1 MKGKLNPPLK
11 VGDRIMCYHMEG
23 ETGVPPG
30 TLGTVTKI
38 TRDPFETEN
47 DSIINVKWDNGRS
60 LSLITA
66 TDVWKLV
73 PKENIKEQED
83 NAWKYMTKNPDI
95 FENFDWRWFREY
107 LEMIRNS
114 GIINVFGAAPLLYTG
129 REHIDRYY
137 GEGKEDNEYFQD
149 VLDNADKSKDK
160 IIQGVVNYMQK
171 NNKPLDDM
179 SSVNRYAQ
187 NFSQKILGLFMVMH
201 GMRNREN

>member
-1 MKGKLNPPLK
+1 MKGQLNPELK

-38 TRDPFETEN
+38 IRDPFETEN

-114 GIINVFGAAPLLYTG
+114 GIVNVFGAAPLLYTG

-201 GMRNREN
+201 GMRNRED

>member
-1 MKGKLNPPLK
+1 MKGQLNPELK

-30 TLGTVTKI
+30 TLGTVTRI

-47 DSIINVKWDNGRS
+47 DSLINVKWDNGRN
-60 LSLITA
+60 LALITS
-66 TDVWKLV
+66 TDAWKLI
-73 PKENIKEQED
+73 PKENIKEQAD
-83 NAWKYMTKNPDI
+83 NTWKFMTENPDV

-114 GIINVFGAAPLLYTG
+114 GIVNVFGAAPLLYTG

-171 NNKPLDDM
+171 NNKSLDDM

-201 GMRNREN
+201 GMRNRED

>member
-1 MKGKLNPPLK
+1 MKGQLNPELK

-47 DSIINVKWDNGRS
+47 DNIINVKWDNGRS

-114 GIINVFGAAPLLYTG
+114 GIVNVFGAAPLLYTG

>member
-1 MKGKLNPPLK
+1 MKGQLNPELK
-11 VGDRIMCYHMEG
+11 VGDRIMCFHMEG

-30 TLGTVTKI
+30 TLGTVTRI
-38 TRDPFETEN
+38 TRDPFESEN
-47 DSIINVKWDNGRS
+47 EKLINVKWDNGRNFA
-60 LSLITA
+60 LITS
-66 TDVWKLV
+66 TDAWKIV

-83 NAWKYMTKNPDI
+83 NAWRYMTKNPDI

-114 GIINVFGAAPLLYTG
+114 GIVNVFGAAPLLYNG

-137 GEGKEDNEYFQD
+137 GEGKEDNDDFQK
-149 VLDNADKSKDK
+149 VLDNADESKDK

-171 NNKPLDDM
+171 NNKSLDDM
-179 SSVNRYAQ
+179 NSVNRYAQ

-201 GMRNREN
+201 GMRNRED

>member
-1 MKGKLNPPLK
+1 MKGQLNPELK
-11 VGDRIMCYHMEG
+11 VGDRIMCFHMEG

-30 TLGTVTKI
+30 TLGTVTRI
-38 TRDPFETEN
+38 TRDPFESEN
-47 DSIINVKWDNGRS
+47 EKLINVKWDNGRN
-60 LSLITA
+60 LALITS
-66 TDVWKLV
+66 TDAWKLA

-83 NAWKYMTKNPDI
+83 NAWRYMTKNPDI

-114 GIINVFGAAPLLYTG
+114 GIVNVFGAAPLLYNG

-137 GEGKEDNEYFQD
+137 GEGKEDNDDFQK
-149 VLDNADKSKDK
+149 VLYNADESKDK

-171 NNKPLDDM
+171 NNKSLDDM
-179 SSVNRYAQ
+179 NSVNRYAQ

-201 GMRNREN
+201 GMRNRED

>member
-1 MKGKLNPPLK
+1 MKGQLNPELK

-47 DSIINVKWDNGRS
+47 DNIINVKWDNGRS

-114 GIINVFGAAPLLYTG
+114 GIVNVFGAAPLLYTG

-137 GEGKEDNEYFQD
+137 GEGKEDNEDFQD

>member
-1 MKGKLNPPLK
+1 MKGQLNPELK

-114 GIINVFGAAPLLYTG
+114 GIVNVFGAAPLLYTG

-201 GMRNREN
+201 GMRNRED

>member
-1 MKGKLNPPLK
+1 MKGQLNPELK

-201 GMRNREN
+201 GMRNRED

>member
-1 MKGKLNPPLK
+1 MKGQLNPELK

-47 DSIINVKWDNGRS
+47 DNIINVKWDNGRS

-114 GIINVFGAAPLLYTG
+114 GIVNVFGAAPLLYTG

-201 GMRNREN
+201 GMGNREN